1 MVFFNDISF
10 FQASV
15 TEERKEESISE
26 KVWEASMNERYQVSR
41 MKDPMQP
48 DEETHVHKCNICPR
62 SFKKPSDLVRHI
74 RTHTGE
80 KPYKCEE
87 CGKSFSVGSTLNT
100 HKKIH
105 QRVSKQNAPG
115 GIFLHFFVPDK
126 GPSFKDVGIS

>member
-1 MVFFNDISF
+1 MMYNF

-115 GIFLHFFVPDK
+115 WIFFSFFFMPDK
-126 GPSFKDVGIS
+126 RPSI

>member
-1 MVFFNDISF
+1 M
-10 FQASV
+10 A
-15 TEERKEESISE
+15 EERKEESISE

-115 GIFLHFFVPDK
+115 WIFINFFLCQT
-126 GPSFKDVGIS
+126 GLEL

>member
-1 MVFFNDISF
+1 M
-10 FQASV
+10 A
-15 TEERKEESISE
+15 EERKEESISE

-48 DEETHVHKCNICPR
+48 DEETHVHRCNICPR

-80 KPYKCEE
+80 KPYKCED

-115 GIFLHFFVPDK
+115 RIFFLDFFYVRLIDLI
-126 GPSFKDVGIS
+126 D